1 MEPVAEVDPVEA
13 AARDARRRGDTLK
26 CYDLAMRALAEKPR
40 NHAFTYLACLA
51 LADLGNVEHAVEL
64 YEAHDAAT
72 QPADQDWL
80 ALRGRLFKE
89 FAFRG
94 GEDAQEQ
101 FRRSAKAYEAACAR
115 LTDTYAAINA
125 AAMYLLA
132 GDSAPARETAAR
144 VLSLLPVTPP
154 TRDADAYYHFATR
167 AEAALILGQVGEARD
182 ALFHADRYLPHD
194 ATVRSRTLRQLR
206 AICAANGLEEQRIL
220 APLSLPRFVCAL
232 PQGTPPSQDNGE
244 PATEGGLIGTAF
256 VVMGTR
262 ADLELAEEL
271 QARRIPLHLVLPGGR
286 DRASQRLGE
295 DSPPRLD
302 RLIAL
307 AQDVSPVTGFLEA
320 EQDVAIAHAHRVA
333 QGLLRL
339 RSRSSGAATVAT
351 SGRREVR
358 AEEKARQA
366 SAWDRVGADAPRR
379 QMAALIFA
387 DFAGFSRLPDTDLP
401 AFWNVLMPA
410 IAQALAPHSRTILL
424 QQTWGDALYLV
435 LDAARPAAL
444 AALDILET
452 LNRVRSQLSGGLSSI
467 KLRLSIHFAP
477 VFSGWDPIGLNKLY
491 YGSHVSLA
499 ARIEPVTPPGTIY
512 VSEALAAQLALEG
525 LEGFEL
531 TYAGEVDLAK
541 GYGRTR
547 AFHLRAA
554 RALTADA
561 EGRVSGASLASVDEV
576 AIGVTGS
583 LLLTPAQAGWVRE
596 QLVETVLPD
605 LQVRLGV
612 RPLRFA
618 SGLAPGADL
627 LFVESA
633 RDWALAKG
641 VSYRIQ
647 SVLPVPAETLLAD
660 WNERASQA
668 SVAEVERETRANW
681 RRMCEVL
688 MESASVISL
697 WPTDADTVDLAV
709 RSFRQKQYR
718 QLGAYLLNHTQ
729 VLIAIYNRQA
739 AGGPGGT
746 AEVVRW
752 WKDPSAMPAPFGAPK
767 PRPGMRLLATLDPF
781 NREVLVE
788 ALERDPSAVE

>member
-1 MEPVAEVDPVEA
+1 MEPAAEIDPVEA

-72 QPADQDWL
+72 HPADQDWL

-101 FRRSAKAYEAACAR
+101 FRRSARSYEAACAR

-132 GDSAPARETAAR
+132 GDSAPARKTAAR
-144 VLSLLPVTPP
+144 VLSLLPDTPP
-154 TRDADAYYHFATR
+154 TREADAYYHFATR
-167 AEAALILGQVGEARD
+167 AEAALILGQVEEARE
-182 ALFHADRYLPHD
+182 ALVNADRFLPHD
-194 ATVRSRTLRQLR
+194 ATVRGRTLRQLR
-206 AICAANGLEEQRIL
+206 AICSANGHEGQRIL
-220 APLSLPRFVCAL
+220 SALSLPRFVCAM
-232 PQGTPPSQDNGE
+232 PQGRLPARDDGE
-244 PATEGGLIGTAF
+244 HAPEAGLIGTAF
-256 VVMGTR
+256 VVMGTQ
-262 ADLELAEEL
+262 ADLELAEALE
-271 QARRIPLHLVLPGGR
+271 ARRIPLHLVLPGGR
-286 DRASQRLGE
+286 ERALQRLGN
-295 DSPPRLD
+295 DSSARLD
-302 RLIAL
+302 RLMAL

-339 RSRSSGAATVAT
+339 RSRSSGAATVAKA
-351 SGRREVR
+351 GRSEVR
-358 AEEKARQA
+358 AEEGAWQA
-366 SAWDRVGADAPRR
+366 AGDRAGADAHRR

-410 IAQALAPHSRTILL
+410 IAQALGPHSRTILL

-452 LNRVRSQLSGGLSSI
+452 LNRVRGLLSSGLSSI

-477 VFSGWDPIGLNKLY
+477 VFTGWDPIGLNKLY

-554 RALTADA
+554 LAATADGD
-561 EGRVSGASLASVDEV
+561 GRIGAASIASVDEV

-583 LLLTPAQAGWVRE
+583 LLLTPAQAEWVRD
-596 QLVETVLPD
+596 QLIGKVLPD
-605 LQVRLGV
+605 LQVRLGA
-612 RPLRFA
+612 RPLRLA

-633 RDWALAKG
+633 RDWALANG

-668 SVAEVERETRANW
+668 SLADVERETRANW

-688 MESASVISL
+688 RESASVVNL

-718 QLGAYLLNHTQ
+718 QLGAYLLHHSQ
-729 VLIAIYNRQA
+729 VLIAIYNRHA

-752 WKDPSAMPAPFGAPK
+752 WKDPGAMPVAFGAAGPAA
-767 PRPGMRLLATLDPF
+767 RLLVTLDPF
-781 NREVLVE
+781 NREVHVE
-788 ALERDPSAVE
+788 APELGLPAAD